1 MAIRF
6 RIPAHAVE
14 RVAHAYSPLLEAVL
28 SLHVVVEPKHH
39 PLQHPWVRRTQALPA
54 ALKRD
59 IAAFS
64 FAYRRQLP
72 DLLAPS
78 TDHELR
84 SFEDE
89 LAGLRALDAD
99 TVALEFTR
107 PLYDTEGTR
116 DTALLERPEVQRHI
130 VATARLL
137 RASPDLARLVFED
150 PIRLRDAFADLV
162 ERYWEAAFAEEWARL
177 EPLLADTVSE
187 AGRRIAADGLYAFL
201 RGVSLQLRVDAE
213 REEFGIDVP
222 HRHTVEVTEQRR
234 ILLVPSAYVWPHVH
248 VNCDE
253 PWPLS
258 VVYAAPFVTAEARQ
272 PLPSG
277 ELVGVLRALG
287 DRTRLRALKLIGE
300 RPRSTQ
306 ELAPL
311 VGISEAGLSKHLRQ
325 LAAAGLVE
333 TNREGYYVLYSLVPE
348 RIDALSDGVRRF
360 MDE

>member
-1 MAIRF
+1 M
-6 RIPAHAVE
+6 
-14 RVAHAYSPLLEAVL
+14 
-28 SLHVVVEPKHH
+28 
-39 PLQHPWVRRTQALPA
+39 RTLPA
-54 ALKRD
+54 ELKRD
-59 IAAFS
+59 VSAFS
-64 FAYRRQLP
+64 FAFRRQLP

-78 TDHELR
+78 PEHELR

-89 LAGLRALDAD
+89 LAALRRLEAE

-107 PLYDTEGTR
+107 PLYDTEGSR
-116 DTALLERPEVQRHI
+116 DLALLERDEVRRHI
-130 VATARLL
+130 LGAARFLGGD
-137 RASPDLARLVFED
+137 PELARLVFED
-150 PIRLRDAFADLV
+150 PAELRDRFAGLV
-162 ERYWEAAFAEEWARL
+162 ERYWEAAFAEEWERL
-177 EPLLADTVSE
+177 EPRLADAVSE
-187 AGRRIAADGLYAFL
+187 AGRRVASDGLYSFL
-201 RGVSLQLRVDAE
+201 RGVSLQLRVDPE

-222 HRHTVEVTEQRR
+222 HSHTVVVTEERR
-234 ILLVPSAYVWPHVH
+234 LLLVPSAYVWPHVH

-258 VVYAAPFVTAEARQ
+258 VVYAPPFVAEDSR
-272 PLPSG
+272 PPVPSG

-287 DRTRLRALKLIGE
+287 DQTRLRALKLIAE

-325 LAAAGLVE
+325 LAGAGLLE
-333 TNREGYYVLYSLVPE
+333 TRREGYYVLYSLRPE

>member
-89 LAGLRALDAD
+89 LASLRALDAD

-130 VATARLL
+130 VATPASSARAPTW
-137 RASPDLARLVFED
+137 RGSSSRIRFVSATSSPTSSSA
-150 PIRLRDAFADLV
+150 
-162 ERYWEAAFAEEWARL
+162 
-177 EPLLADTVSE
+177 T
-187 AGRRIAADGLYAFL
+187 GRRRLPRRGPASSPCLPAPSLRPAAGSPRTGYTRCSAAS
-201 RGVSLQLRVDAE
+201 RCSCGSTRNGRSSASTSRTGTPWRSPSNGGSSSCRAPTSGRTRARQLR
-213 REEFGIDVP
+213 
-222 HRHTVEVTEQRR
+222 
-234 ILLVPSAYVWPHVH
+234 
-248 VNCDE
+248 
-253 PWPLS
+253 
-258 VVYAAPFVTAEARQ
+258 
-272 PLPSG
+272 
-277 ELVGVLRALG
+277 RALAPERG
-287 DRTRLRALKLIGE
+287 LRRAVRDG
-300 RPRSTQ
+300 
-306 ELAPL
+306 
-311 VGISEAGLSKHLRQ
+311 GG
-325 LAAAGLVE
+325 AAAA
-333 TNREGYYVLYSLVPE
+333 
-348 RIDALSDGVRRF
+348 ALRRG
-360 MDE
+360 

>member
-6 RIPAHAVE
+6 RIPAEAVE

-39 PLQHPWVRRTQALPA
+39 PLQHPWVRRTRTLPA
-54 ALKRD
+54 ELKRGVS
-59 IAAFS
+59 AFS
-64 FAYRRQLP
+64 FAFRRQIP

-78 TDHELR
+78 PEHELR
-84 SFEDE
+84 SFDDE
-89 LAGLRALDAD
+89 LADLRAADPD

-107 PLYDTEGTR
+107 PLYDTQGNR
-116 DTALLERPEVQRHI
+116 DTSLLERDEVRRQILGTAGFFGGDPE
-130 VATARLL
+130 
-137 RASPDLARLVFED
+137 LARLVFED
-150 PIRLRDAFADLV
+150 PAELRDRFADLV
-162 ERYWEAAFAEEWARL
+162 ERYWEAAFADEWGRL
-177 EPLLADTVSE
+177 EPLLADAVSE
-187 AGRRIAADGLYAFL
+187 AGRRIASDGLYAFL
-201 RGVSLQLRVDAE
+201 RGVSLQLRVDPE

-222 HRHTVEVTEQRR
+222 HRHTVEVTDERR
-234 ILLVPSAYVWPHVH
+234 LLLVPSAFVWPHVH

-258 VVYAAPFVTAEARQ
+258 VIYAPPFVTEGSR
-272 PLPSG
+272 PPVPSG

-287 DRTRLRALKLIGE
+287 DHTRLRALKLIAE

-325 LAAAGLVE
+325 LAGAGLVE
-333 TNREGYYVLYSLVPE
+333 TRREGYYVLYSLRPE

-360 MDE
+360 MDG